1 MQLAEPTY
9 SSARAL
15 PKVEI
20 PEFPMS
26 FFCSPP
32 PQPNCAN
39 SIQQQALAAVAAA
52 LRNAV
57 PRIFTRVS
65 TLGVHPTFATRA
77 CRTQLNAPST
87 EIWNPDSCVAFSG
100 SKFSSHSRVL
110 PGLNLATFSQG
121 DFSTALYLCPPLPRL
136 RSGRRVGT
144 PAGSAG
150 QVARSR
156 VVPCL
161 RSRGPRRLPWAA
173 SGYSFAF
180 IPRFLDFPEVGI
192 GDRSPD
198 KPGSFPPR
206 NGS

>member
-1 MQLAEPTY
+1 
-9 SSARAL
+9 
-15 PKVEI
+15 
-20 PEFPMS
+20 MS

-87 EIWNPDSCVAFSG
+87 DIWNPDSCVAFSG

-121 DFSTALYLCPPLPRL
+121 DLSTALYPYSHLPCL
-136 RSGRRVGT
+136 RSGRRVGA
-144 PAGSAG
+144 PSGSAG

-156 VVPCL
+156 GRVVPSL
-161 RSRGPRRLPWAA
+161 RSRGSRRLPWAT
-173 SGYSFAF
+173 SGLSFAF
-180 IPRFLDFPEVGI
+180 IPRFLDFPEVGL

-198 KPGSFPPR
+198 KSGSFPPR